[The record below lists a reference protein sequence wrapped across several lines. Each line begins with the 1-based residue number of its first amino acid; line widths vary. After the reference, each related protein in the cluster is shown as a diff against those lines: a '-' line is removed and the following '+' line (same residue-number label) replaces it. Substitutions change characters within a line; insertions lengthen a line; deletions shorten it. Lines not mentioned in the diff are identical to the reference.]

1 MSSDNKALGQQQSA
15 PGMPNPC
22 QACAVRVH
30 SVCGALDPA
39 ELNRLAAITTQIEAE
54 PKQTIFFEGDPAEY
68 LFVVTGG
75 GVKTYKLLPDGRQQ
89 ITGFLFVGDF
99 LGLAL
104 HENYAYSAEAM
115 SKLQLC
121 RFPRLKLEKLLDEFP
136 KLERRLL
143 KTASNELAAAQDQM
157 LLLGRKTARER
168 IATFLLSLSERA
180 IRRGERGDVIALPMS
195 RGDIGDY
202 LGLAIETVSRTFSRL
217 MKQGVVYFSSPR
229 EAKILDRETLQDIAG
244 MAEDMSL
251 TATAAFRRR

>member
-1 MSSDNKALGQQQSA
+1 MSSANKALGQHQSA

-54 PKQTIFFEGDPAEY
+54 PKQMIFFEGDPAEY

-75 GVKTYKLLPDGRQQ
+75 GVKTYRLLPDGRQQ

-104 HENYAYSAEAM
+104 HDNYAYSAEAM

-168 IATFLLSLSERA
+168 IATFLLALSERA
-180 IRRGERGDVIALPMS
+180 VRREERGDVVDLPMT

-202 LGLAIETVSRTFSRL
+202 LGLTTETVSRTFSRF
-217 MKQGVVYFSSPR
+217 MKQGIVDLSNRS
-229 EAKILDRETLQDIAG
+229 EAKILDRETLQDIA
-244 MAEDMSL
+244 EVLENVSL